1 MNPEMDATRTGITIP
16 GLNAYEVSINVSNHA
31 PNIVGIPSRSERY
44 IASAFFIPK
53 YRPTINVIPDLDTP
67 GTKAIACAK
76 PITRACFEF
85 IFLNR
90 TSSVSLFFIES
101 S

>member
-1 MNPEMDATRTGITIP
+1 MDATRTGITIP
-16 GLNAYEVSINVSNHA
+16 GLKAYEVSINVSNHA
-31 PNIVGIPSRSERY
+31 PNIVGMPRSSEKY
-44 IASAFFIPK
+44 IASAFLIPK
-53 YRPTINVIPDLDTP
+53 YRPTINVIPDLDIP
-67 GTKAIACAK
+67 GTKAIACAN

-90 TSSVSLFFIES
+90 TFAVSLFFIES